1 MEVSCCGAVI
11 GCIGPLV
18 AIRQGNGRGAVVV
31 EGQVVLLSRDEGLA
45 STIGRLLSDGEGVA
59 QFHSAAELTD
69 WSTPTVATVILDSQ
83 PHVRRLSYKHVRER
97 YHGPLIMLL
106 DMDER
111 RPDLPP
117 DGARRYLQR
126 PFEVAELSSLLD
138 TPVPELGPFE
148 AAIIAAWSHRVTIE
162 PPVPVRPR
170 PATQLPSWG
179 PSPWR
184 RARVWAVTI
193 VALVG
198 LLLVVSLSGQ
208 GSCASPC
215 TQVGGPVA
223 GAAEDRTPPTST
235 PATRS
240 AGGGRGDSQPPGSSA
255 VSSQPSTPASATG
268 FPVVTGVGGLI
279 ESTNPITGNDTTP
292 TSGPVAVPG
301 VPAPPGVKPPPTT
314 NPPSG
319 TTPPPTTGDRRAAEH
334 HPAAGH
340 HLAADHGPADR
351 RTAHHGAADHRAPDH
366 GPAHDRPTHH
376 GPADHRASH
385 DRADHRAPDHGA
397 SHDGAAHQRAP
408 DHGPA
413 HHGARDHRAAH
424 NRGAFGVHGRTATAT
439 TASHPHGD
447 RRPRT
452 GPHAI
457 PPARRGRPIWGQTR
471 PGPSSAPSPV
481 APLTS

>member
-1 MEVSCCGAVI
+1 M
-11 GCIGPLV
+11 
-18 AIRQGNGRGAVVV
+18 
-31 EGQVVLLSRDEGLA
+31 EGQVVLLSRDAGLA
-45 STIGRLLSDGEGVA
+45 STIGRLLSNGDRIA
-59 QFHSAAELTD
+59 RYYSAELAD

-83 PHVRRLSYKHVRER
+83 PQARRLSYKQVRDR

-126 PFEVAELSSLLD
+126 PFEVADLSRLLD

-148 AAIIAAWSHRVTIE
+148 AAIIAAWSHRVTVE

-170 PATQLPSWG
+170 PAAQLPSWG

-208 GSCASPC
+208 GSCAPGC
-215 TQVGGPVA
+215 TRVGGPVA

-240 AGGGRGDSQPPGSSA
+240 AGGGSGDSQPPGSSA
-255 VSSQPSTPASATG
+255 VSSQPSTPTGATG

-279 ESTNPITGNDTTP
+279 ESTNPITGSDTTP

-301 VPAPPGVKPPPTT
+301 VPAPPGVGPPPTT
-314 NPPSG
+314 NPPSD
-319 TTPPPTTGDRRAAEH
+319 TTPPPTTSPPATGTPTTVPADHRAAH
-334 HPAAGH
+334 HGAPDHRATDHRATNHRPAH
-340 HLAADHGPADR
+340 HRPAHHGPTHDQA
-351 RTAHHGAADHRAPDH
+351 THHGAADHRAPDH
-366 GPAHDRPTHH
+366 GP
-376 GPADHRASH
+376 G
-385 DRADHRAPDHGA
+385 DHGA
-397 SHDGAAHQRAP
+397 A
-408 DHGPA
+408 
-413 HHGARDHRAAH
+413 DHRAAH
-424 NRGAFGVHGRTATAT
+424 NRGGDGGPHDLTGPGSPT
-439 TASHPHGD
+439 TRSAIP
-447 RRPRT
+447 RRPAPSRHRLNAVPPSRLGH
-452 GPHAI
+452 GP
-457 PPARRGRPIWGQTR
+457 GRP
-471 PGPSSAPSPV
+471 
-481 APLTS
+481 

>member
-223 GAAEDRTPPTST
+223 GAAEDRTPPTPT

-319 TTPPPTTGDRRAAEH
+319 TTPPPTTGP
-334 HPAAGH
+334 PATGTPTTVA
-340 HLAADHGPADR
+340 PTTEPSTTEPPT
-351 RTAHHGAADHRAPDH
+351 TAPPTTAPPTTEPPTTAPPTTEPPTTEPPTTEPPTTEPAPDL
-366 GPAHDRPTHH
+366 GDL
-376 GPADHRASH
+376 
-385 DRADHRAPDHGA
+385 
-397 SHDGAAHQRAP
+397 
-408 DHGPA
+408 
-413 HHGARDHRAAH
+413 RDACTA
-424 NRGAFGVHGRTATAT
+424 GDMVACDDLFSESELGSDDEAFGSFCG
-439 TASHPHGD
+439 G
-447 RRPRT
+447 
-452 GPHAI
+452 I
-457 PPARRGRPIWGQTR
+457 
-471 PGPSSAPSPV
+471 SAV
-481 APLTS
+481 PLEGACKSTFG